1 MISGSGLNG
10 KVIIVTGG
18 GAGIGWGISQVCA
31 AAGAQ
36 VIIGQRSLSGEEK
49 AQTLRERG
57 QLAVF
62 YPLDVSSPDSISSFM
77 DRVEVDF
84 GRLDGLVNNAGV
96 TIEGD
101 FLSFSAEDL
110 NTLWNTNVRSIFLMS
125 QRAAQI
131 MAKTGAGSIV
141 NVSSN
146 HSVASVAGYEMYAGT
161 KGAISAMTRA
171 MCWSV
176 GRLGIRVNTLSPG
189 LTKTESVAE
198 VAKNSPRLEQVFN
211 DMHATG
217 SYASV
222 EQIGNLAAFLLSD
235 AAAAVTGADL
245 LADHGLSAQ
254 LARTDDLK

>member
-1 MISGSGLNG
+1 MSVSGLKG

-36 VIIGQRSLSGEEK
+36 VIIGQRSLSGEDK
-49 AQTLRERG
+49 AKALRDLG
-57 QLAVF
+57 QSAVF
-62 YPLDVSSPDSISSFM
+62 YQLDVSSPDSITAFM
-77 DRVEVDF
+77 DSVEKDF

-101 FLSFSAEDL
+101 FMTFKMDDL
-110 NTLWNTNVRSIFLMS
+110 NTLWNTNVRSIFLLS
-125 QRAAQI
+125 QRGTEM
-131 MAKTGAGSIV
+131 MARTGGGSIV

-176 GRLGIRVNTLSPG
+176 GRLGVRVNTLSPG

-198 VAKNSPRLEQVFN
+198 VAKSSPRLEQVFN

-217 SYASV
+217 SYATV

-235 AAAAVTGADL
+235 AAAAITGADIV
-245 LADHGLSAQ
+245 ADHGLSAQ
-254 LARTDDLK
+254 LCRTDDLK